1 MFTRL
6 DSESEFLGY
15 MQARDR
21 VEGHVLK
28 WTTDRDVQDQD
39 RESSVL
45 GQSHEPG

>member
-1 MFTRL
+1 MFTHL

-28 WTTDRDVQDQD
+28 WTMDGDVKDQD
-39 RESSVL
+39 CQSSVL
-45 GQSHEPG
+45 GQLHEPG